1 MEYIKSLVNNLIHK
15 YKTRDPFYIC
25 EATGLNVLY
34 KDLGSLK
41 GMYTVIKRNR
51 YAILN
56 SNLSPVERK
65 TVCAHELG
73 HDILH
78 RGFAKDTFLQE
89 YMLYDMKC
97 RPEREA
103 DIFTAE
109 LLIDDKELKE
119 LISLNMSVS
128 DIANSLDIT
137 PQLLEFK
144 VTNL

>member
-1 MEYIKSLVNNLIHK
+1 MEYIKSLADKLIQK

-25 EATGLNVLY
+25 EAIGLNVLY

-56 SNLSPVERK
+56 SNLSLIERK
-65 TVCAHELG
+65 IVCAHELG

-89 YMLYDMKC
+89 YMLYDIL
-97 RPEREA
+97 EWDEV
-103 DIFTAE
+103 
-109 LLIDDKELKE
+109 
-119 LISLNMSVS
+119 SLTIN
-128 DIANSLDIT
+128 
-137 PQLLEFK
+137 
-144 VTNL
+144 